1 MRLALLAAVT
11 AYPLAA
17 SGCLL
22 DIERQGG
29 HAIDRRS
36 TLHRRQTT
44 NGTSIPISVGN
55 RFSDGRSVPQ
65 GVGFHPTANFSTV
78 YNIAEIDSASKA
90 LCREFNL
97 PCFDTPHKTYE
108 QRTIS
113 GLKLGGPSHPTNTS
127 YTVLITAGIHARE
140 RGGPDHLL
148 NFASDLLHANRANTG
163 LTYGGMTYTPSD
175 IRIALSVGVVLL
187 PLLNPD
193 GVAYDHSTDLCWRK
207 NRNPTNSVPGDPN
220 SIGIDLNRNF
230 SPVWNYTQYFVPKG
244 PAPASDDPASEM
256 YHGSGPLSE
265 PETQDADWVMEQHR
279 NLGWF
284 MDVHSTA
291 AIVIHGWFHESNQ
304 FRDPGMNFKNEA
316 YHGKMGAYPDGER
329 TRYRE
334 FLEVEDWDAMSI
346 AAARIAGGMT
356 DSTGKTYLG
365 LPAADYAPSSGS
377 SGDHGMWRALTG
389 QGGRKVRGLGMEFGG
404 SNRGVECTFYPT
416 VERHRLSMIETG
428 AGFMELL
435 LNAARLG

>member
-1 MRLALLAAVT
+1 M
-11 AYPLAA
+11 
-17 SGCLL
+17 
-22 DIERQGG
+22 
-29 HAIDRRS
+29 DRRS

-230 SPVWNYTQYFVPKG
+230 SPVWNYTQYFVQRPRARQRRPRLGDVPRLG
-244 PAPASDDPASEM
+244 PAVGARDAGRRLGDGAAPQPRVV
-256 YHGSGPLSE
+256 HGRALDGGDCDSRVVSRVE
-265 PETQDADWVMEQHR
+265 PV
-279 NLGWF
+279 
-284 MDVHSTA
+284 
-291 AIVIHGWFHESNQ
+291 
-304 FRDPGMNFKNEA
+304 
-316 YHGKMGAYPDGER
+316 
-329 TRYRE
+329 
-334 FLEVEDWDAMSI
+334 
-346 AAARIAGGMT
+346 
-356 DSTGKTYLG
+356 
-365 LPAADYAPSSGS
+365 SGS
-377 SGDHGMWRALTG
+377 RD
-389 QGGRKVRGLGMEFGG
+389 EFQ
-404 SNRGVECTFYPT
+404 E
-416 VERHRLSMIETG
+416 
-428 AGFMELL
+428 
-435 LNAARLG
+435 